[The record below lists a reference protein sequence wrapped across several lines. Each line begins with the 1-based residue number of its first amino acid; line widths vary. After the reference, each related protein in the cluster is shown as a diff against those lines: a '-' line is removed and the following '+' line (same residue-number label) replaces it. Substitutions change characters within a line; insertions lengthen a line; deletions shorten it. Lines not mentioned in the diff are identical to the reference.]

1 MPSWAGWSASST
13 RSPACSSR
21 GRRMPD
27 GSVQLLLVGTNHRHA
42 PIGVREELAARAHG
56 DMLVSAVMQEPP
68 VAEAV
73 GLSTCNR
80 CELYMVG
87 EDVGEL
93 REAAV
98 RHLAGYAGGR
108 VESLEPL
115 LYVKEGAD
123 AAEHLFSVAAGLD

>member
-1 MPSWAGWSASST
+1 
-13 RSPACSSR
+13 
-21 GRRMPD
+21 MPD

-56 DMLVSAVMQEPP
+56 DMLVSAVMQEPA

-87 EDVGEL
+87 DDVGEL
-93 REAAV
+93 R
-98 RHLAGYAGGR
+98 AGRRPPPRRLRRRSRR
-108 VESLEPL
+108 VP
-115 LYVKEGAD
+115 GARC
-123 AAEHLFSVAAGLD
+123 ST